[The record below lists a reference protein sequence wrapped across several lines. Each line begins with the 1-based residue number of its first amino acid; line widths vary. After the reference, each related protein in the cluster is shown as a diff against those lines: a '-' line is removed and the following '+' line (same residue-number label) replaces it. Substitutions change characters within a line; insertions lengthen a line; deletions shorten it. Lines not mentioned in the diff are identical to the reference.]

1 MSTRSM
7 VEMRDQETRGLQLPA
22 AAFLWPALAAEQVSE
37 FASFLAKEFAD
48 LAIGPAT
55 PANGSEPSWLT
66 PNRVLLELD
75 SVRLRDFSTSAEGT
89 PSLICA
95 PYALHGA
102 TITDLAPGHSLV
114 AALRDAGLTRLFV
127 SDWRSAT
134 PDMRFRSIDNYLADL
149 NVLVDQLGGRVNLI
163 GLCQGGWMALIYAAR
178 FAGKV
183 GKLVLAGAPIDIG
196 AGRSR
201 LSELARNTPI
211 SIFKELVEVGHGRV
225 LGQHLLQLWD
235 RNPIDREMIH
245 QVLQF
250 SDDVESSAFQHVEAR
265 FRRWQVWTVD
275 LPGTYYLQVIEQL
288 FKQNQLPAGRFEALG
303 RAIDLS
309 NEQ

>member
-1 MSTRSM
+1 MSTRSK
-7 VEMRDQETRGLQLPA
+7 VEMRDQETIGPQLPA

-75 SVRLRDFSTSAEGT
+75 FVRLRDFSTSAEGT

-178 FAGKV
+178 FASKV

-196 AGRSR
+196 AGS
-201 LSELARNTPI
+201 
-211 SIFKELVEVGHGRV
+211 
-225 LGQHLLQLWD
+225 
-235 RNPIDREMIH
+235 
-245 QVLQF
+245 
-250 SDDVESSAFQHVEAR
+250 
-265 FRRWQVWTVD
+265 
-275 LPGTYYLQVIEQL
+275 
-288 FKQNQLPAGRFEALG
+288 FEAV
-303 RAIDLS
+303 
-309 NEQ
+309 